1 MEDFVKRMIVEHREL
16 NRKIRTL
23 GNYID
28 SEKFD
33 NNTDDEKVRK
43 KKQLTAMIDY
53 SSVLAD
59 RLRVYNVLCGLN
71 GYTHKGKKIVIM
83 SNELDLQDV
92 AAIDNKLAKIAIY
105 IGIASVIICV
115 SALSVIAFC

>member
-43 KKQLTAMIDY
+43 KKQLTAMIEY

-59 RLRVYNVLCGLN
+59 RLRVYNVFCGLN

-92 AAIDNKLAKIAIY
+92 AAIDNKLAKTGIY
-105 IGIASVIICV
+105 IGTAGIIICAI
-115 SALSVIAFC
+115 ALSMIAFC